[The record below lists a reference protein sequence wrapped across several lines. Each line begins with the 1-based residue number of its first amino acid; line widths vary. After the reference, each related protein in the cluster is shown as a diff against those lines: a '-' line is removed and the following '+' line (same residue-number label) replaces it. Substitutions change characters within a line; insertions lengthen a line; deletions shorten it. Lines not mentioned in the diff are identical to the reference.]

1 MSANKDANSI
11 SAEFLKKLQHCV
23 SNDSFFS
30 DPSDCYAYGYDNSR
44 QHQLPHAVVLPSD
57 TEQIQQIVQLC
68 NEYKIA
74 LTTRGRGTGTAGGS
88 VPLRQGVVLSTEN
101 MAKIINIDPVNR
113 VATVQPGVLN
123 QTLQDALVEHKL
135 FWAPDPTS
143 AAFCSIGGNLAVN
156 SAGPRAVKYGTTRD
170 NVLGLSA
177 ITGSGDLIKA
187 GVTTTKGVV
196 GYDLTRLIIGS
207 EGTLAVIS
215 EATLKL
221 LPLPETK
228 STLQVFY
235 KDIESAT
242 HAITKVMSQPITPC
256 ALEFIDSAC
265 LDIIRKH
272 SPDVILPESAK
283 ALLMIDVDGDNET
296 IKAAS
301 NKISHSLKNDG
312 LIELNI
318 AESKQDIEKIWKTR
332 KALSPALRT
341 IAPKKINE
349 DVVVPVSEIPNLIK
363 QLKVISDKYSIPIVN
378 FGHAGNGNIHTNL
391 LLDET
396 NTLQANNAQACLSE
410 VFELVLELN
419 GTISG
424 EHGVGME
431 KRDYVGRE
439 IDNTTL
445 NLMRQIKTQFDPN
458 NILNPDKMFPLV
470 KSSSSTG

>member
-1 MSANKDANSI
+1 MHDEPLPEN
-11 SAEFLKKLQHCV
+11 FLTKLQQCV
-23 SNDSFFS
+23 SEKYFYD

-44 QHQLPHAVVLPSD
+44 QHQLPHAVVLPEN
-57 TEQIQQIVQLC
+57 TEQVQNIVALC
-68 NEYKIA
+68 SEYSVA

-88 VPLRQGVVLSTEN
+88 VPLKHGVVLSTEN
-101 MAKIINIDPVNR
+101 MSNIIDIDPDNR

-123 QTLQDALVEHKL
+123 QTLQDALIPHKL

-170 NVLGLSA
+170 NVLGLHA
-177 ITGSGDLIKA
+177 VTGTGDLIQT
-187 GVTTTKGVV
+187 GVYTTKGVV
-196 GYDLTRLIIGS
+196 GYDLTRLLIGS
-207 EGTLAVIS
+207 EGTLAIIT
-215 EATLKL
+215 EAHLKL
-221 LPLPETK
+221 LPLADAK
-228 STLQVFY
+228 ATLQIFY

-242 HAITKVMSQPITPC
+242 LAITKVMAQPISPC
-256 ALEFIDSAC
+256 TLEFIDSAC

-272 SPDVILPESAK
+272 SDIILPADAK
-283 ALLMIDVDGDNET
+283 ALLMIDVDGNEET
-296 IKAAS
+296 IKTAIHG
-301 NKISHSLKNDG
+301 ISPALKNNG

-318 AESKQDIEKIWKTR
+318 AESKLDIEKIWKTR
-332 KALSPALRT
+332 KALSPALRN

-349 DVVVPVSEIPNLIK
+349 DVVVPVSRIPELIA
-363 QLKVISDKYSIPIVN
+363 QLEVISDKYSIPIVN

-391 LLDET
+391 LLDEK
-396 NTLQANNAQACLSE
+396 NPLQANNAQACLSD

-439 IDNTTL
+439 IGTTTL
-445 NLMRQIKTQFDPN
+445 NLMRNIKAQFDPN
-458 NILNPDKMFPLV
+458 NILNPDKMFPLE
-470 KSSSSTG
+470 K

>member
-1 MSANKDANSI
+1 MHNDKNITSPVTT
-11 SAEFLKKLQHCV
+11 EFLALLKNIVPENC
-23 SNDSFFS
+23 FYS

-44 QHQLPHAVVLPSD
+44 QHQLPHAVVLPTK
-57 TEQIQQIVQLC
+57 TEQIQQIVKLC
-68 NEYKIA
+68 NDNKIA

-101 MAKIINIDPVNR
+101 LAEIIQIDAANR
-113 VATVQPGVLN
+113 VAIVQPGVLN
-123 QTLQDALVEHKL
+123 KTLQDALAEHKL

-170 NVLGLSA
+170 NVLGLDA
-177 ITGSGDLIKA
+177 ITGSGQLIKT

-207 EGTLAVIS
+207 EGTLAIITQ
-215 EATLKL
+215 ANLKL

-228 STLQVFY
+228 ATLQVFY

-242 HAITKVMSQPITPC
+242 QAITDVMAQPTTPS

-272 SPDVILPESAK
+272 SDIHLPTDAK
-283 ALLMIDVDGDNET
+283 ALLMIDVDGDADI
-296 IKAAS
+296 IKAATK
-301 NKISHSLKNDG
+301 NISKSIQNNG

-318 AESKQDIEKIWKTR
+318 AETKQDIEKIWKTR

-349 DVVVPVSEIPNLIK
+349 DVVVPVSKIPDLIK
-363 QLKVISDKYSIPIVN
+363 QLEAISDKYGIPIVN

-391 LLDET
+391 LLDEE
-396 NTLQANNAQACLSE
+396 NIEQKNNAQACLND
-410 VFELVLELN
+410 VFELVLKLN
-419 GTISG
+419 GTLSG
-424 EHGVGME
+424 EHGVGSE

-439 IDNTTL
+439 IDSNTL
-445 NLMRQIKTQFDPN
+445 ELMRQIKMQFDPN
-458 NILNPDKMFPLV
+458 DILNPDKMFPII
-470 KSSSSTG
+470 K

>member
-1 MSANKDANSI
+1 MNIIPNKLDSSNTVP
-11 SAEFLKKLQHCV
+11 AEFLKKLRQCV
-23 SNDSFFS
+23 AEGSFFS

-57 TEQIQQIVQLC
+57 TEQIQQIVLLC
-68 NEYKIA
+68 NEHKIA

-88 VPLRQGVVLSTEN
+88 VPLLQGVVLSTEN
-101 MAKIINIDPVNR
+101 MADIINIDPENR

-123 QTLQDALVEHKL
+123 QTLQDALAKHNL

-177 ITGSGDLIKA
+177 VTGTGEFIKA

-207 EGTLAVIS
+207 EGTLAVIT

-228 STLQVFY
+228 ATLQAFY

-242 HAITKVMSQPITPC
+242 HAITQVMAQPITPC

-272 SPDVILPESAK
+272 SPDVFLPESAK

-296 IKAAS
+296 IQAAA
-301 NKISHSLKNDG
+301 NKISHSLKTDG

-349 DVVVPVSEIPNLIK
+349 DVVVPVSKIPDLIK

-396 NTLQANNAQACLSE
+396 NPLQANNAEACLSD

-439 IDNTTL
+439 IDSTTL

-470 KSSSSTG
+470 K